1 MGAAG
6 SIDNGRVRDV
16 EDVLEFDETSTLYI
30 SISSDT
36 EKAFSK
42 VVFKLSL
49 YIYYKNV

>member
-6 SIDNGRVRDV
+6 SIHGDGRDA

-42 VVFKLSL
+42 VNIIMLVESLS
-49 YIYYKNV
+49 